1 MIGRV
6 KLRFARGIRWTD
18 RSIGRTVGRAG
29 FVLRSAAGISI
40 CGAALAVPLSEAAA
54 QAVPKISAG
63 QWVRVSTKFEGVD
76 PDWLLAQVADL
87 TPSYLVVDPLGSG
100 RLAIM
105 RESVTQ
111 LQIFRGWVSRTGR
124 GTVVGAAAGLV
135 ASVAVMLTTDCSAFC
150 LAGVPAG
157 ALLGRTIG
165 TSTSG
170 YRWSPVPL
178 DKLDAVFTPRRV
190 AAILLGATIA
200 F

>member
-1 MIGRV
+1 MIEPA
-6 KLRFARGIRWTD
+6 KIRFACRVRRTGV
-18 RSIGRTVGRAG
+18 SIGRTVWWVG
-29 FVLRSAAGISI
+29 FALRGAAGISI
-40 CGAALAVPLSEAAA
+40 CGAALAVPISEIAA

-76 PDWLLAQVADL
+76 PDWMLAQVADL
-87 TPSYLVVDPLGSG
+87 TPSYLVLDQLGSG

-105 RESVTQ
+105 RESLTQ
-111 LQIFRGWVSRTGR
+111 LQLFRGWVSRAGR
-124 GTVVGAAAGLV
+124 GTVVGAAAGLL

-170 YRWSPVPL
+170 YRWSAVPL
-178 DKLDAVFTPRRV
+178 DELDAAFTPRRV
-190 AAILLGATIA
+190 AAVLLGATIA

>member
-1 MIGRV
+1 MIGRA
-6 KLRFARGIRWTD
+6 KRCLARRVHWTGA
-18 RSIGRTVGRAG
+18 SISRKVGRAG
-29 FVLRSAAGISI
+29 FALRSAVGISI
-40 CGAALAVPLSEAAA
+40 CGAALAMPVSEAAA
-54 QAVPKISAG
+54 QAVPKIIPG

-87 TPSYLVVDPLGSG
+87 TPSYLLVDPVGSS

-111 LQIFRGWVSRTGR
+111 LQLFRGWVSRRGR

-135 ASVAVMLTTDCSAFC
+135 ASVAVMLAKDCSAFC
-150 LAGVPAG
+150 LAGIPAG

-170 YRWSPVPL
+170 YRWSGVPV
-178 DKLDAVFTPRRV
+178 DKLDAAFAPRRV
-190 AAILLGATIA
+190 AAVLLRASIA

>member
-1 MIGRV
+1 MIGQAKV
-6 KLRFARGIRWTD
+6 RFAYSIRWTGA
-18 RSIGRTVGRAG
+18 STGRTAWCVG
-29 FVLRSAAGISI
+29 FVLRSAVGISI
-40 CGAALAVPLSEAAA
+40 CGAAFAVPVSDVAA

-76 PDWLLAQVADL
+76 PDWMLAQVADL
-87 TPSYLVVDPLGSG
+87 TPSYLVLDPLGSG

-111 LQIFRGWVSRTGR
+111 LQLFRGWVSRTGR

-165 TSTSG
+165 TSISG
-170 YRWSPVPL
+170 YGWSAVPL
-178 DKLDAVFTPRRV
+178 DKLDSAFTPRRV
-190 AAILLGATIA
+190 AAVSLGVTVA

>member
-18 RSIGRTVGRAG
+18 RSIGRTVWRAG

-111 LQIFRGWVSRTGR
+111 LQVFRGWISRTGR
-124 GTVVGAAAGLV
+124 GTVIGAAAGCWI
-135 ASVAVMLTTDCSAFC
+135 SRETTIYCH
-150 LAGVPAG
+150 
-157 ALLGRTIG
+157 
-165 TSTSG
+165 
-170 YRWSPVPL
+170 
-178 DKLDAVFTPRRV
+178 
-190 AAILLGATIA
+190 
-200 F
+200 